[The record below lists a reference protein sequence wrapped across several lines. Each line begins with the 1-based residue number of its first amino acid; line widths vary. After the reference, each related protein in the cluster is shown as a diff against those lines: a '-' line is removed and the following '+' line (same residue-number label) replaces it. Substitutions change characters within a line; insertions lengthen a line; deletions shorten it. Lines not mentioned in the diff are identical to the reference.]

1 MSRTYFIPLSSRSIL
16 YLDPSHPF
24 IPLPS
29 LLPHPIPTSFLPFY
43 FPTFLTLFLP
53 FTSYLSHFFI
63 SLVLPL
69 NPAPV
74 FLTHFLS
81 PHPLSSISST
91 PSPII
96 LESINPLSY
105 FTPSILFPIIF
116 AFLTPLISICPPI
129 SLTPF
134 ILLSSSLPHSIPTS
148 IPFPPPFYSPSWSD
162 LPSLH
167 LFPSLPIILI

>member
-63 SLVLPL
+63 SPVLPL
-69 NPAPV
+69 YP
-74 FLTHFLS
+74 

-105 FTPSILFPIIF
+105 FTPSFTF
-116 AFLTPLISICPPI
+116 
-129 SLTPF
+129 
-134 ILLSSSLPHSIPTS
+134 LLSSHSSLLSSPSARLFPSLLLYSCLHHSLIL
-148 IPFPPPFYSPSWSD
+148 FPPPFHSHLHSIP
-162 LPSLH
+162 LFVLTSL
-167 LFPSLPIILI
+167 LPIYFPHSLLSLYNSPPTP